1 MNRILWKDVI
11 KERSRRKKRIQLR
24 NRGGTRAPGD
34 ARPQDPGREVDSVG
48 WEGRLVTWTVADS
61 SQSTQHREDL
71 A

>member
-24 NRGGTRAPGD
+24 NRAPGD
-34 ARPQDPGREVDSVG
+34 ARPQDPGREADSVG
-48 WEGRLVTWTVADS
+48 WEGRLVTWTVADL
-61 SQSTQHREDL
+61 SQSTQNREDL